1 MRLTRRQ
8 LDALKN
14 IAMFLIQKFVGL
26 LLIAIPF
33 VMYCP
38 GFMADD
44 PNPGLAFVVAV
55 PIHLGFGCCALMILC
70 SDEG

>member
-1 MRLTRRQ
+1 MRLTRWQ

-14 IAMFLIQKFVGL
+14 IFKFLIQKFVGL

-33 VMYCP
+33 VLYRS

-44 PNPGLAFVVAV
+44 QSPGLAFVVAV
-55 PIHLGFGCCALMILC
+55 PIGIWLLCADDIVF
-70 SDEG
+70 